1 MTATRITAANPQ
13 NAEPIRK
20 SVTVPLSPA
29 EAFDLFVTRMDTWW
43 PLAEKSVSAGRDIRP
58 SQTLRVEPGV
68 GGRIV
73 EEMADGTEA
82 LWGEILDWEPGARF
96 RMTWVPGRAAE
107 MPTEVDVTFT
117 RVGPDC
123 RVDLTHSGF
132 EAHASGT
139 EARAMYDGG
148 WHLLIGT
155 VYAKAAKLASHPMAI
170 AE

>member
-1 MTATRITAANPQ
+1 MTDTAAKTPST
-13 NAEPIRK
+13 EPIRK

-29 EAFDLFVTRMDTWW
+29 EAFDLFLTRMDTWW
-43 PLAEKSVSAGRDIRP
+43 PLAEKSVSAGRDISP
-58 SQTLRVEPGV
+58 SKTLRVEPGV

-73 EEMADGTEA
+73 EEMADGEEA
-82 LWGEILDWEPGARF
+82 LWGEFLDWEPSERF

-107 MPTEVDVTFT
+107 TPTELEVTFT
-117 RVGPDC
+117 PVGPDC

-132 EAHASGT
+132 DAYASGT

-155 VYAKAAKLASHPMAI
+155 IFARAAKHASRTMAV
-170 AE
+170 AD